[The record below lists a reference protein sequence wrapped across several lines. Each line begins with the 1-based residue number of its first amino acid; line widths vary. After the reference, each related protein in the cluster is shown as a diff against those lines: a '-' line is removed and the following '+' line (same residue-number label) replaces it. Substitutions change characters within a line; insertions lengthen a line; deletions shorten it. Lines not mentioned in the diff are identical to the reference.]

1 MASETCLVSGVAL
14 RLEQV
19 SIVLGGR
26 VLIPPLTEEVSPG
39 TVLTLMG
46 PSGSGKSTLLS
57 FLGGTLASPF
67 RAGGRIWVGAR
78 EVTALPAERRRI
90 GTLFQ
95 DDLLFPHL
103 TVGENLAFGLARTV
117 RGRRARATHI
127 AAVLAHAG
135 LEGFAARDPA
145 TLSGGQRAR
154 VALLRL
160 LLAEPQ
166 VLLLDEPFNR
176 LDAALRAEFRQFVFA
191 HAAAAALPVL
201 LVTHDGADAEAAGG
215 TVLALR
221 TDVSATTI
229 IERVCTAGRA
239 GDRPMRPAGLE
250 ENEGGQ

>member
-1 MASETCLVSGVAL
+1 VAGEEWLVSAAGL

-19 SIVLGGR
+19 SIVLDER
-26 VLIPPLTEEVSPG
+26 VLIPPLTEQIAPG
-39 TVLTLMG
+39 AVVTLMG

-57 FLGGTLASPF
+57 FLGGTLTGPF
-67 RAGGRIWVGAR
+67 RAAGRIWVGAR
-78 EVTALPAERRRI
+78 EVTPLAAERRRI

-117 RGRRARATHI
+117 RGRSARGARI
-127 AAVLAHAG
+127 AAVLAQAG
-135 LEGFAARDPA
+135 LEGFAPRDPG

-176 LDAALRAEFRQFVFA
+176 LDADLRAEFRQFVFS

-201 LVTHDGADAEAAGG
+201 LVTHDVADAEAAGG
-215 TVLALR
+215 TVLARR
-221 TDVSATTI
+221 TDASGATVI
-229 IERVCTAGRA
+229 DRVRGAQGPCV
-239 GDRPMRPAGLE
+239 RPAPQAGPMT
-250 ENEGGQ
+250 EGGCR